1 MATDNSDLTKDL
13 IELLGG
19 GFIGSAARDVVGW
32 LRGAKK
38 DSAEAEATLK
48 DADTRHLQAL
58 KDGWS
63 ARVNDLTDEVHKLRD
78 EIVSLRQAYDLQ
90 QINHAQQMLAAHEAH
105 AEQMAAVRA
114 AHAKQMAAL
123 RQELDEAR
131 QARGIGI

>member
-1 MATDNSDLTKDL
+1 MATENSDLTKDL

-19 GFIGSAARDVVGW
+19 GFIGSTVRDIVGW

-38 DSAEAEATLK
+38 DSAEAEALLK

-63 ARVNDLTDEVHKLRD
+63 ARVSDLTDEIQTLRA
-78 EIVSLRQAYDLQ
+78 EIVLIRQGYDLQ
-90 QINHAQQMLAAHEAH
+90 QKNHAAQILAAEKAH

-114 AHAKQMAAL
+114 AHAEQMAAL
-123 RQELDEAR
+123 RQELEEAR
-131 QARGIGI
+131 QARGFGN